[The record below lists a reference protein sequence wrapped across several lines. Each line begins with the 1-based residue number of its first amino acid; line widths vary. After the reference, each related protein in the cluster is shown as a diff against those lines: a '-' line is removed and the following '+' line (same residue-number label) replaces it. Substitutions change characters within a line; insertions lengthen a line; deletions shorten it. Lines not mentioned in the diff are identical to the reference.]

1 MRNKLSLSTKKLIYN
16 CIVSPHFDYCATV
29 LWQTSEENMDKMQV
43 LQNNA
48 MRSILNCRR
57 RASKRFML
65 RKIGWLDVRQK
76 IELNVCVMIK
86 KILNGEQ
93 PSYMSEDVQFA
104 RNVHNYPTRNRENFY
119 IPTVFSE
126 FCAKSL
132 SHSGFQFYNNLPDHV
147 KCIEKTNAFKTQCL
161 KYLKDVSDVFYD

>member
-1 MRNKLSLSTKKLIYN
+1 
-16 CIVSPHFDYCATV
+16 V
-29 LWQTSEENMDKMQV
+29 LWQTSEENLDKLQV

-86 KILNGEQ
+86 KILSGEL
-93 PSYMSEDVQFA
+93 PSYLSEDVQYA
-104 RNVHNYPTRNRENFY
+104 RKILVHSKKIISISKYP
-119 IPTVFSE
+119 
-126 FCAKSL
+126 
-132 SHSGFQFYNNLPDHV
+132 
-147 KCIEKTNAFKTQCL
+147 
-161 KYLKDVSDVFYD
+161 